1 MRKANIV
8 CACAGM
14 LFSVIAFV
22 MTLSFRQFQ
31 NVPVGPEFF
40 PRYLA
45 AGLFICCLVLFL
57 QQFRYRDARP
67 APVISPRDKGIQ
79 RLLKGGAIVLVYAL
93 LWEVLGF
100 IIVTPLAVFALM
112 FLLGMRKYPVMI
124 IFSLAA
130 MLVVFSAFRFLL
142 GVDMPLGFF
151 DGLL

>member
-1 MRKANIV
+1 
-8 CACAGM
+8 M
-14 LFSVIAFV
+14 LFSAVAFI

-57 QQFRYRDARP
+57 QQFRYRDKRP
-67 APVISPRDKGIQ
+67 APVISLRDKGMQ
-79 RLLKGGAIVLVYAL
+79 RLLKGGAIILVYAL

-100 IIVTPLAVFALM
+100 VIVTPLAVFALM
-112 FLLGMRKYPVMI
+112 FLLGMRKYPAMI

-130 MLVVFSAFRFLL
+130 MLVIFSAFRFFL
-142 GVDMPLGFF
+142 GVDMPLGLL

>member
-1 MRKANIV
+1 MNKVNKV
-8 CACAGM
+8 CAVIGM
-14 LFSVIAFV
+14 LFSAGAFI

-57 QQFRYRDARP
+57 QQFKYKDKRP
-67 APVISPRDKGIQ
+67 CPVISLRDKGMQ
-79 RLLKGGAIVLVYAL
+79 RLLKGAAVILVYTL

-100 IIVTPLAVFALM
+100 LIVTPCAIFALM

-124 IFSLAA
+124 LFSLAA
-130 MLVVFSAFRFLL
+130 MFVVFSAFRFFL
-142 GVDMPLGFF
+142 GVDMPLGFL